1 MTDIQSVLR
10 EMRAGLLP
18 KKAWDETIESAMRE
32 KDAEIARLTKALED
46 LFEDG
51 EPSRSNCGR
60 ASECFSSGRCG
71 RGAYETPLENAAG
84 GCWFSECGC
93 MSEAQQNAASIL
105 DEMDRAVLTR
115 KENV

>member
-1 MTDIQSVLR
+1 MIIERFRFDGVDLVQHKQGRWVRYEDHVAEIERLR
-10 EMRAGLLP
+10 E
-18 KKAWDETIESAMRE
+18 
-32 KDAEIARLTKALED
+32 ALEN

-84 GCWFSECGC
+84 GCWFRECHC
-93 MSEAQQNAASIL
+93 MSEAQQNAAALL
-105 DEMDRAVLTR
+105 DKMDRKAN
-115 KENV
+115 E